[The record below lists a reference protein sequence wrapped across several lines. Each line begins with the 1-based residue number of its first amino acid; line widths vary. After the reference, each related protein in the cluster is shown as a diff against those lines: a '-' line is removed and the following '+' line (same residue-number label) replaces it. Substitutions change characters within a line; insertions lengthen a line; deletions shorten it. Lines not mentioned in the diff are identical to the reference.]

1 MTKAELKQISLERE
15 EISKRLTV
23 LDPDNAIESQEIDRH
38 LHRLDFL
45 KYQIDCALV
54 DIKRKK
60 LKNRL
65 RIIS

>member
-23 LDPDNAIESQEIDRH
+23 LDSDNAIESQEIDRH

-45 KYQIDCALV
+45 KNQIDCAL
-54 DIKRKK
+54 IAIRRKRF
-60 LKNRL
+60 RV
-65 RIIS
+65 IS